1 MARTETLVWR
11 AKMARTMIT
20 ADELWELGPEAH
32 YELLKGELRPMA
44 PTGEDHGFV
53 AANIVG
59 FLVAHVRPK
68 RLGRVYSSETGFR
81 VELDSETVLAP
92 DAAFV
97 QKSRVVPSRKY
108 YQGAPDLAV
117 EVISPSESHAGVEE
131 KVQAYLEAGVR
142 AVVIVNP
149 VRQTV
154 SLWRSPKEMT
164 LLGQGDVL
172 DLSNVVDGF
181 SIAVDELFSDE

>member
-1 MARTETLVWR
+1 MARTL
-11 AKMARTMIT
+11 IT
-20 ADELWELGPEAH
+20 ADELWEMGTEAH
-32 YELLKGELRPMA
+32 YELIKGELRPMA

-81 VELDSETVLAP
+81 VELDPETVMAP

-97 QKSRVVPSRKY
+97 QKSRVVPSRKF

-117 EVISPSESHAGVEE
+117 EVISPSESHTAVEE
-131 KVQAYLEAGVR
+131 KVQAYLEGGVR
-142 AVVIVNP
+142 AVVVVNP
-149 VRQTV
+149 IQQTV
-154 SLWRSPKEMT
+154 ALWRAPKQVS
-164 LLGQGDVL
+164 LLGQGDTL
-172 DLSNVVDGF
+172 DLSDVVEGF
-181 SIAVDELFSDE
+181 RIAVDELFADE

>member
-1 MARTETLVWR
+1 MAQRTS
-11 AKMARTMIT
+11 IT

-32 YELLKGELRPMA
+32 YELIKGELRPMA

-81 VELDSETVLAP
+81 IELDPETVLAP

-97 QKSRVVPSRKY
+97 QKSRVVPSRRF
-108 YQGAPDLAV
+108 YQGAPDLAI

-131 KVQAYLEAGVR
+131 KVQAYLEGGVR
-142 AVVIVNP
+142 AVVVVNP
-149 VRQTV
+149 LRQSV
-154 SLWRSPKEMT
+154 ALWRSPREAT
-164 LLGQGDVL
+164 LLGRGDIL
-172 DLSNVVDGF
+172 DLSDVVDGF
-181 SIAVDELFSDE
+181 RVAVDELFSDE